1 MAITR
6 RTFLKRAA
14 ISGIAA
20 AALVTGTKKAVA
32 EIAASAQ
39 YATVIDLTKCDGC
52 SSSPTGTPLC
62 ILACRQKNQD
72 NYPEPEKPIMDYWPQ
87 KKHED
92 WSDRRDVTNR
102 LTPYNWIYVQHLEV
116 EHQGQMLKVHVPRR
130 CMHCDNPPCSALCP
144 FGVNDKT
151 PEGPVVINTNGCF
164 GGAKCRDVCPWQ
176 IPQRQAGVGL
186 YKEVAPKFAGGGVM
200 YKCDMCYDLIKQG
213 QEPACVTAC
222 PRQAITFGPREEMR
236 KYARS
241 WAQENQGYIY
251 GDSENGGT
259 STFYISKVPFEAISR
274 AIKEQDLDGK
284 PGRVPMDVGVENPLD
299 KPAGMMEG
307 FLLAP
312 IAGIMGAGLAVYQ
325 TMKGVDDGED
335 TPA

>member
-14 ISGIAA
+14 VSGITAA
-20 AALVTGTKKAVA
+20 AIITGTRKA
-32 EIAASAQ
+32 AAGVTAQGQ

-52 SSSPTGTPLC
+52 SLLDTPLC
-62 ILACRQKNQD
+62 IRACRRKNRN

-87 KKHED
+87 KQHED
-92 WSDRRDVTNR
+92 WSDKREITDR

-116 EHQGQMLKVHVPRR
+116 EHRGETVKVHVPRR

-144 FGVNDKT
+144 FGVNEKT

-164 GGAKCRDVCPWQ
+164 GGAKCRDVCPWK

-200 YKCDMCYDLIKQG
+200 YKCDLCCDLVLQG
-213 QEPACVTAC
+213 REPSCVTAC
-222 PRQAITFGPREEMR
+222 PKQAMLFGPKKQMQSYVRNWAEE
-236 KYARS
+236 
-241 WAQENQGYIY
+241 NGGYVY
-251 GDSENGGT
+251 GDVENGGT

-299 KPAGMMEG
+299 RPSGMLEG

-312 IAGIMGAGLAVYQ
+312 VAGIIGAGLAVYR
-325 TMKGVDDGED
+325 TMKGVEADED